1 MIDLDNWLEG
11 RYRVPVTSTV
21 EEEGDGLA
29 DPAPDSKEDSE

>member
-1 MIDLDNWLEG
+1 MVDLDNWLEG

-29 DPAPDSKEDSE
+29 DPPPDSEEDSE